1 MSQYL
6 SHDWMI
12 QVESQLVMNISG
24 WEGGKL
30 DPERDSG
37 RHISQSL
44 SHDWMIQ
51 VESQL
56 VMNISGWEGG
66 KLDPERDTANYT
78 CRSSDNSIGPGVN
91 SSTVF
96 RFSLCK
102 KIKFLSLIEPASRPL
117 VKIF

>member
-1 MSQYL
+1 
-6 SHDWMI
+6 
-12 QVESQLVMNISG
+12 VMNISG
-24 WEGGKL
+24 WEGGRL
-30 DPERDSG
+30 EPEQDNM
-37 RHISQSL
+37 SQYL

-78 CRSSDNSIGPGVN
+78 CGSSDNSEGPGVN

-96 RFSLCK
+96 RFSPCK
-102 KIKFLSLIEPASRPL
+102 N
-117 VKIF
+117 